1 MGKVVRKW
9 EYVKDSGEGFA
20 PGACCPLMICERV
33 LAGSIGRAG
42 GGAAHFVILSG
53 EKRRMLS
60 EIGELRRRISAKRH
74 TSYPSPSGKGD
85 RVSGA
90 RVLS

>member
-1 MGKVVRKW
+1 MGKFVRKW

-20 PGACCPLMICERV
+20 PGVLPLDDLRKSFSRFYRY
-33 LAGSIGRAG
+33 GG

-60 EIGELRRRISAKRH
+60 EIGKLSRRIAAKRH
-74 TSYPSPSGKGD
+74 TS
-85 RVSGA
+85 
-90 RVLS
+90 